1 MEIHSEIQI
10 QQNSKTCNFKTVI
23 TMAVC
28 DYPFFKYSSRYGRD
42 VPVPCGRC
50 PNCKLR
56 RINGWVFR
64 LMQEERRSIAAHF
77 VTFTYDTE
85 FVPISANGFMTLRKS
100 DFQDFMKRLRKLCD
114 TPIKYYVAGEY
125 GSKNKRPHYHA
136 IIFNVADEDLYFK
149 AWALG
154 GVQLGG
160 VHVGAVTSSSISYTA
175 KYIDKQE
182 FRSVHGRDDR
192 VPEFSMMS
200 KHLGDNYLT
209 DEVKSYHRA
218 DVSRVYV
225 NTNGYKV
232 SMPRY
237 YRDKIF
243 TELDREAQAEI
254 LQASNIDKAKL
265 LRKQFDAIGYPESYN
280 FYAWI
285 EAQRAGRANKYYS
298 SSKNR
303 DL

>member
-1 MEIHSEIQI
+1 
-10 QQNSKTCNFKTVI
+10 
-23 TMAVC
+23 MAVC
-28 DYPFFKYSSRYGRD
+28 DYPFYKYSSRYGRD

-77 VTFTYDTE
+77 VTFTYDTQ

-114 TPIKYYVAGEY
+114 TTIKYYVAGEY
-125 GSKNKRPHYHA
+125 GSKNKRPHFHA
-136 IIFNVADEDLYFK
+136 IIFNVSDDDLYYK
-149 AWALG
+149 AWSLG

-160 VHVGAVTSSSISYTA
+160 IQIGTVTTDSISYTA

-182 FRSVHGRDDR
+182 FRSYHGRDDR

-209 DEVKSYHRA
+209 DDVKDYHCA
-218 DVSRVYV
+218 DLSRVYV
-225 NTNGYKV
+225 INAGYKV

-243 TELDREAQAEI
+243 SEQDREVQAEI
-254 LQASNIDKAKL
+254 LQTSNVNNAKA
-265 LRKQFDAIGYPESYN
+265 LRVQFDALNYPPDYS
-280 FYAWI
+280 FYRWI
-285 EAQRAGRANKYYS
+285 ESQRAGRANKYFS
-298 SSKNR
+298 SFNDRK
-303 DL
+303 L